1 MIRKAKKR
9 LAEHKINLLSA
20 ETSDPY
26 KHEKAMEKIN
36 DARSK
41 AEVENMDNQEIINKR
56 IDREVHKEIRA
67 GEKAIFEAGKGI
79 RGSLKFNIIDEAI
92 IPRDFFT
99 LDETKI
105 RSYAN
110 INKERIEKDLQQN
123 TETIPG
129 LKFYYDESYV
139 VQ

>member
-1 MIRKAKKR
+1 MIRKVKKR
-9 LAEHKINLLSA
+9 LAEHKISLIAS

-41 AEVENMDNQEIINKR
+41 AEVENMDNQETISKR
-56 IDREVHKEIRA
+56 IDREIHKEIRV

-79 RGSLKFNIIDEAI
+79 RGTIKFNIIDLAL

-105 RSYAN
+105 RSYVN

-129 LKFYYDESYV
+129 LKFYHDESYV
-139 VQ
+139 VS